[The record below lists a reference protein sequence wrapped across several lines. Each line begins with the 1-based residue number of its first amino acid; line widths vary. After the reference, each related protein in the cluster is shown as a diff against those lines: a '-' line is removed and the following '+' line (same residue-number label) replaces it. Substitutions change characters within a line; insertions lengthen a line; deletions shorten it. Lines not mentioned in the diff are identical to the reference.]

1 MCGQFG
7 LVHAMLYIFSYG
19 YKSARLFG
27 RNLSV
32 WDFFLKV
39 TMDFNQSLPHLYQ
52 TSSNSNQNSPHPS
65 PRRGHYTLESPK
77 RSIGQGLSM
86 SSLLDSPKRT
96 FGAGGLGSNIPQGA
110 TLSRS
115 NQFRRYD
122 FWPREIALV
131 VLGITFCC
139 PWIFQD
145 KKLVPWCQLLG
156 INDSCFKSLAQNAYF
171 GAQWSLRGLRTD
183 KVSFRLPYVFVWVS
197 LQWNQNNCKQY
208 ETIFLLYSA
217 VRLETESSGYP
228 CSKSCKKKK
237 IPRIF
242 LARLEKALNLLIFSV
257 TFVPLL

>member
-1 MCGQFG
+1 MCLTLEISFVISRLKQDQWNLWLFPPILFSSFAHLMCGQFG

-52 TSSNSNQNSPHPS
+52 NSSTSSNSNQNSPHPS

-96 FGAGGLGSNIPQGA
+96 LGAGAHSPNIPQGA

-115 NQFRRYD
+115 NQFRR
-122 FWPREIALV
+122 
-131 VLGITFCC
+131 
-139 PWIFQD
+139 
-145 KKLVPWCQLLG
+145 
-156 INDSCFKSLAQNAYF
+156 
-171 GAQWSLRGLRTD
+171 
-183 KVSFRLPYVFVWVS
+183 
-197 LQWNQNNCKQY
+197 
-208 ETIFLLYSA
+208 
-217 VRLETESSGYP
+217 
-228 CSKSCKKKK
+228 
-237 IPRIF
+237 
-242 LARLEKALNLLIFSV
+242 
-257 TFVPLL
+257 